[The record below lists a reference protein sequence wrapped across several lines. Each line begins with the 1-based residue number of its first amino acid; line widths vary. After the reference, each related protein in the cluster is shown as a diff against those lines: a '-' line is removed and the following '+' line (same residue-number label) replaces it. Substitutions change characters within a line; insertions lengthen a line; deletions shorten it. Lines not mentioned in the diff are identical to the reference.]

1 MRRVAKIIGNKPD
14 DTDDPPTAATS
25 CGSIADGALDTLGS
39 VIRVIGDESFPLD
52 QDIDPAI
59 FRAKCGQFA
68 GHVEN
73 GAAVPAFDIPQSADG
88 AREWGQ
94 VRRFLVDRRRA
105 EKIFV
110 TERLHNYRDVVED
123 LVAGLRQVG
132 ERDQTTQNRVIDCLN
147 NVEIAVGSGKLQDIK
162 AALTRTVKQVTDTFA
177 EQKKEYE
184 AQLGE
189 LNSRMSSLRQDL
201 VAAREEMKR
210 DALTSAYNRGAF
222 DTAIEQSINVH
233 FLLNQPVTLV
243 MIDVDDFK
251 QVNDNYG
258 HAAGDA
264 VLREVSECLERTFIR
279 KGDLVARYGGDEFAV
294 ILNDTSSANSTKLIE
309 RFLQQV
315 NEIRIAEAGDDVP
328 VSCSAGYTEMHADD
342 SIESLIKR
350 ADRALYQAKA
360 AGRNAARLL
369 PPPEN
374 EKSR

>member
-1 MRRVAKIIGNKPD
+1 M
-14 DTDDPPTAATS
+14 
-25 CGSIADGALDTLGS
+25 
-39 VIRVIGDESFPLD
+39 
-52 QDIDPAI
+52 
-59 FRAKCGQFA
+59 
-68 GHVEN
+68 
-73 GAAVPAFDIPQSADG
+73 
-88 AREWGQ
+88 
-94 VRRFLVDRRRA
+94 
-105 EKIFV
+105 
-110 TERLHNYRDVVED
+110 
-123 LVAGLRQVG
+123 
-132 ERDQTTQNRVIDCLN
+132 
-147 NVEIAVGSGKLQDIK
+147 QDIK
-162 AALTRTVKQVTDTFA
+162 AALARTVKQVTDTFA

-243 MIDVDDFK
+243 MIDLDNFK

-315 NEIRIAEAGDDVP
+315 NEIRIADAAVDVP

-369 PPPEN
+369 PPPED